1 MKKITTDI
9 ELQRLNNLNKTV
21 KLSVKNF
28 KPPEQISVSEWS
40 DKYRRLSPE
49 NSAEPGRWRTSR
61 TPYLQEPM
69 KAFTDPKVHRIV
81 VVASSQVGKT
91 EMLMNMLGY
100 AIDIDPGPIMWVTP
114 TQDNAE
120 DFSKRRIA
128 PMIRDTKPLKRKIEP
143 SKSRSKDNTV
153 LKKKYPGG
161 MLTLTGSNSPANLA
175 ATPSR
180 YVFGDEMDRWS
191 TDAGGEG
198 DPWGLLEARTTT
210 FFNHKMVQ
218 VSTPTI
224 KGHSAIETAFSL
236 GTQEYWSAE
245 CPHCRE
251 YNFVEF
257 DNIRFEYESNE
268 IQEKKQYLI
277 KKIQYCCPKCGC
289 VSSETEIKKAKHI
302 WIAKNP
308 NAYKNGVRSFWI
320 NAFSSPWMSWS
331 KIILKFLQAEG
342 DPIKL
347 KVVFNTLLGQLWED
361 RGDLRTD
368 DQMLEN
374 RETYEAELPDGVL
387 CLTCGVDTQDNRL
400 EYEVVGYGMF
410 DESWGIEK
418 GIIPGKPDA
427 PDTPEL
433 ESVWTRLDRVIDK
446 LWTYKDGKQLKISL
460 TFVDSGGH
468 YTQDVYEQCAKR
480 INKRVFAIKGKGGE
494 GYPYTGPPS
503 KVNITKED
511 SKGNKRIVGKAW
523 LYTLGVD
530 SGKEKIM
537 SALKVKEPGAR
548 FCHFPDN
555 DGKGYDLNYF
565 NGLLSEKMTYER
577 GKWKWKKLPGHK
589 RNESLDCRNYANAAK
604 IVINPNMDNLKN
616 KLENVE
622 KTTKKPKKIIKKQRK
637 NNILNAEW

>member
-1 MKKITTDI
+1 MTKSDNTLDVQK
-9 ELQRLNNLNKTV
+9 LSNLNKTV
-21 KLSVKNF
+21 RSSVENF
-28 KPPEQISVSEWS
+28 KPPELISVPEWA

-69 KAFTDPKVHRIV
+69 EAFTDPKVHRLV

-91 EMLMNMLGY
+91 EMEMNMLGY

-175 ATPSR
+175 STPSR
-180 YVFGDEMDRWS
+180 YVFGDEMDRWT

-245 CPHCRE
+245 CPHCGE
-251 YNFVEF
+251 YTFVEF

-268 IQEKKQYLI
+268 IQGKKQYI
-277 KKIQYCCPKCGC
+277 VTKTQYCCPQCGC
-289 VSSETEIKKAKHI
+289 ISSEAEIKRAKHK

-308 NAYKNGVRSFWI
+308 DAYKNGVRSFWI

-331 KIILKFLQAEG
+331 KIILKFLEAEG

-418 GIIPGKPDA
+418 GIIQ
-427 PDTPEL
+427 
-433 ESVWTRLDRVIDK
+433 ESRMHRTHRR
-446 LWTYKDGKQLKISL
+446 
-460 TFVDSGGH
+460 
-468 YTQDVYEQCAKR
+468 
-480 INKRVFAIKGKGGE
+480 
-494 GYPYTGPPS
+494 
-503 KVNITKED
+503 
-511 SKGNKRIVGKAW
+511 
-523 LYTLGVD
+523 
-530 SGKEKIM
+530 
-537 SALKVKEPGAR
+537 
-548 FCHFPDN
+548 
-555 DGKGYDLNYF
+555 
-565 NGLLSEKMTYER
+565 
-577 GKWKWKKLPGHK
+577 
-589 RNESLDCRNYANAAK
+589 
-604 IVINPNMDNLKN
+604 
-616 KLENVE
+616 
-622 KTTKKPKKIIKKQRK
+622 
-637 NNILNAEW
+637 